1 MIAPPA
7 MPHGVAGGVFS
18 SRTNDNFPIRHTP
31 DIVLTCERNMH
42 FQLSPTFQH
51 LHRHAQPQNDFPN
64 FSLP

>member
-18 SRTNDNFPIRHTP
+18 SGTNDSSPIWHTP
-31 DIVLTCERNMH
+31 GIVLTFERNTH
-42 FQLSPTFQH
+42 HQLSPTFDH
-51 LHRHAQPQNDFPN
+51 LHRHAQSQNDFPN